1 MNKETLIN
9 KACYLVDLVEDTLAA
24 VEADKPANSLSKYY
38 FTSDYLPEEDTH
50 AIISKAFG
58 KTKLLEIF
66 FNTMEKF
73 YQLENLMRAT
83 KFEKYGRGS
92 DWFQHY
98 NYNYDEI
105 YYNLPGTFTALFTLA
120 KTELH
125 SKKEN

>member
-1 MNKETLIN
+1 MDKETLIN
-9 KACYLVDLVEDTLAA
+9 KACYLVDLVEDTLTA

-38 FTSDYLPEEDTH
+38 FTSDYLPEEDTY

-73 YQLENLMRAT
+73 YQLENLMRNT

-92 DWFQHY
+92 DWFQHC
-98 NYNYDEI
+98 NFDEI
-105 YYNLPGTFTALFTLA
+105 YYDLPSTFTALFTLA